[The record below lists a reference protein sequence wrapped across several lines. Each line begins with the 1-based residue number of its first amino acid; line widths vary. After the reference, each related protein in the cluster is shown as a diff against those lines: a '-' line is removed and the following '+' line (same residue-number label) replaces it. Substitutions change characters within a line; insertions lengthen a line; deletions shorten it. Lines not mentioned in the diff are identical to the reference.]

1 MGEDV
6 GWRVCGRSRIFFG
19 VSAAGLRV
27 LWGIV
32 GGDCKCI
39 IHHTGEGTW
48 QARACLMSELNDF
61 TSGTLCK
68 V

>member
-1 MGEDV
+1 MEGV
-6 GWRVCGRSRIFFG
+6 GYFLEFRRL
-19 VSAAGLRV
+19 VSECF
-27 LWGIV
+27 GIV

-48 QARACLMSELNDF
+48 QARACLMSELNGF
-61 TSGTLCK
+61 TSDALCK